1 MGTIIGSIIT
11 GAIIGALARVF
22 MPGRQNISIIWTI
35 ILGAVGAFVGTWVA
49 GFFGVARTAGIDWIR
64 CALSV
69 LAAMLAISV
78 YLGVTGRK

>member
-1 MGTIIGSIIT
+1 VGTIIGSIIT
-11 GAIIGALARVF
+11 GAIIGALTRVF

-49 GFFGVARTAGIDWIR
+49 GFFGVAHTAGIDWIR
-64 CALSV
+64 WA
-69 LAAMLAISV
+69 AAMLAISV

>member
-49 GFFGVARTAGIDWIR
+49 GFFGVAHTAGIDWIR
-64 CALSV
+64 WALS
-69 LAAMLAISV
+69 MLAISV
-78 YLGVTGRK
+78 YIGMTGRK

>member
-1 MGTIIGSIIT
+1 MGAIIGSIIT

-49 GFFGVARTAGIDWIR
+49 GFFGAPVLRVLTGSVGPSR
-64 CALSV
+64 CLLQCSPSRS
-69 LAAMLAISV
+69 I
-78 YLGVTGRK
+78 

>member
-35 ILGAVGAFVGTWVA
+35 ILGAVGAFVGT
-49 GFFGVARTAGIDWIR
+49 
-64 CALSV
+64 
-69 LAAMLAISV
+69 
-78 YLGVTGRK
+78 

>member
-35 ILGAVGAFVGTWVA
+35 ILGAIGAFVGTWVA
-49 GFFGVARTAGIDWIR
+49 GFFGAPVLLVLTG
-64 CALSV
+64 SV
-69 LAAMLAISV
+69 GPSQCSLRYSPSRSI
-78 YLGVTGRK
+78 